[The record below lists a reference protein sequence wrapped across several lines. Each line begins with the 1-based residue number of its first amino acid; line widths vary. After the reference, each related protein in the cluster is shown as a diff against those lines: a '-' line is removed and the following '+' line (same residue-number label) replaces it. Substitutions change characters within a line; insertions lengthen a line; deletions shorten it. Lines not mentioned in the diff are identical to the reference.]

1 MWEGTETIDVAAPP
15 EAVWAVVADLSRHP
29 ALAGSGEVLSVRAS
43 GPLAVGTT
51 WESDERVSGRSFVA
65 RSECVEFD
73 APRTLAWKS
82 WPPPL
87 VKGNPDSVLEA
98 TWWFRLSPGGAGTR
112 VEHSFRVVE
121 PKVGAGRLKLFYLL
135 TRRPAKIHAGMRRT
149 LANLKRLAE

>member
-1 MWEGTETIDVAAPP
+1 
-15 EAVWAVVADLSRHP
+15 
-29 ALAGSGEVLSVRAS
+29 
-43 GPLAVGTT
+43 
-51 WESDERVSGRSFVA
+51 VA

-121 PKVGAGRLKLFYLL
+121 PKVGAGRPKLLSLL